1 MKESVAYQAILEEGE
16 AKGKAEEARKMLL
29 LLGRE
34 QFGEPS
40 AKIVALLDAVT
51 DLGRLEALVIR
62 LLHVKTW
69 DEFLGTDDTTR
80 HQRGR
85 RKA

>member
-1 MKESVAYQAILEEGE
+1 MKESVTYQAILEEGE
-16 AKGKAEEARKMLL
+16 AIGKAEEARRVLL

-51 DLGRLEALVIR
+51 DLGRLEALVLR
-62 LLHVKTW
+62 LLYVKSW
-69 DEFLGTDDTTR
+69 EELLSVNGTTR
-80 HQRGR
+80 HPRGR
-85 RKA
+85 R

>member
-1 MKESVAYQAILEEGE
+1 MNMKESSTYQAILEEGE
-16 AKGKAEEARKMLL
+16 AKEARKMLL
-29 LLGRE
+29 LMGRE

-51 DLGRLEALVIR
+51 DLDRLEALVLR
-62 LLHVKTW
+62 LLQVKTW
-69 DEFLGTDDTTR
+69 EELLGVNGTKR
-80 HQRGR
+80 NPRRR

>member
-1 MKESVAYQAILEEGE
+1 MVEGKAKGK
-16 AKGKAEEARKMLL
+16 AKGKAEEARRVLL

-40 AKIVALLDAVT
+40 AKIVASLDAVT
-51 DLGRLEALVIR
+51 DLARLEALAVR

-69 DEFLGTDDTTR
+69 EDLLGANGTAR
-80 HQRGR
+80 HPRGR
-85 RKA
+85 KKA